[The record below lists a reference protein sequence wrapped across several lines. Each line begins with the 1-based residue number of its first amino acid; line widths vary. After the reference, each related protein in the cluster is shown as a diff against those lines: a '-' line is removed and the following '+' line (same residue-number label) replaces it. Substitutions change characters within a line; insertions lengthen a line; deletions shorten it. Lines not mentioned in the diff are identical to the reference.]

1 MSALWH
7 LLVVQVSRSSFCC
20 DGTGRRDAACEALLR
35 TAWWFSHRSP
45 TLDHEILMQRQ
56 EAVALSIRA
65 PETLSSLSIH
75 MKNVKDVRPAFKRLP
90 GTASCQDWKTILAS
104 LEACIALVM
113 NVRQLPR
120 IAELRIFHRMLQ
132 LEEIQALTYM
142 RNAIKETID
151 FQEFE
156 TTKEFSVQHGVSP
169 KLDKQVELYAGLE
182 DFLVVVAREE
192 MDSFPGIESLSVFY
206 LPQQGFFLR
215 MPHDADKLSYVSE
228 RHKDIEWIF
237 ETTEFCYC
245 KSPRMRE
252 LDQLIGDIHGI
263 IRDHCNGVAE
273 ELSGYLRC
281 RLRGLIDTIDMVGN
295 TKGQT
300 SRCISEHSS
309 FRIRLGWHRS
319 SMERCGRRHRATPS
333 SNILSTHPSSP
344 LNLPERTQTN
354 HSKPDELK
362 MKPYG
367 ARHLVPPGEEKL

>member
-56 EAVALSIRA
+56 EAVALFIRA

-192 MDSFPGIESLSVFY
+192 MDSFPGLKASQCSTFHSKDSSSECPMMLTSSHMYRSDTKISS
-206 LPQQGFFLR
+206 GFLR
-215 MPHDADKLSYVSE
+215 PQSFATASPHVCA
-228 RHKDIEWIF
+228 
-237 ETTEFCYC
+237 
-245 KSPRMRE
+245 
-252 LDQLIGDIHGI
+252 
-263 IRDHCNGVAE
+263 
-273 ELSGYLRC
+273 
-281 RLRGLIDTIDMVGN
+281 
-295 TKGQT
+295 
-300 SRCISEHSS
+300 SS
-309 FRIRLGWHRS
+309 I
-319 SMERCGRRHRATPS
+319 
-333 SNILSTHPSSP
+333 N
-344 LNLPERTQTN
+344 
-354 HSKPDELK
+354 
-362 MKPYG
+362 
-367 ARHLVPPGEEKL
+367 